1 MEKRGRILI
10 VDDEPEFTA
19 SLQAI
24 FEAKSYQV
32 VIVSNRPQAEEAVRS
47 EKPELVILG
56 TMMPRGDAFL
66 LHQWLKQSPSCSAL
80 PIIVLDAPVEKQ
92 LVKGWTR
99 HEGLRLEAEDYF
111 CKPIDPAALVPLIV
125 KLLDKVTRRI
135 KVLVA
140 DDHAVVREGIRA
152 LLSLQKDIQ
161 VVGEAVDGKEAAE
174 KTRQLLPDVVLM
186 DIVMPV
192 MNGLEATKAI
202 SKECEQVRVLMLS
215 QYDDEENVLASEQ
228 AGAFGFIPKKSASSQ
243 LLAAIR
249 SADRGERFKQPI
261 DAS

>member
-1 MEKRGRILI
+1 MEKSVRILV

-19 SLQAI
+19 GLQAI
-24 FEAKSYQV
+24 FESKSYQV
-32 VIVSNRPQAEEAVRS
+32 VTVSNRLQAEEAVRS
-47 EKPELVILG
+47 AKPELVILG
-56 TMMPRGDAFL
+56 TMLPRGDAFL
-66 LHQWLKQSPSCSAL
+66 LHQWLKQSPNNTDL
-80 PIIVLDAPVEKQ
+80 PMIVIDAPVEKQ

-99 HEGLRLEAEDYF
+99 HEGLQLEAEDFF
-111 CKPIDPAALVPLIV
+111 CKPIEPAALVPLIE
-125 KLLDKVTRRI
+125 KLLDKITRRI

-152 LLSLQKDIQ
+152 LLSLQKDMQ

-174 KTRQLLPDVVLM
+174 KTLKLLPDVVLM
-186 DIVMPV
+186 DIVMPG

-202 SKECEQVRVLMLS
+202 SRECEQVKVLMLS
-215 QYDDEENVLASEQ
+215 QYDDEENMLASEQ

-249 SADRGERFKQPI
+249 SADRGEQFKQPI
-261 DAS
+261 AA

>member
-10 VDDEPEFTA
+10 VDDEAEFTA
-19 SLQAI
+19 GLQTTLETKA
-24 FEAKSYQV
+24 YQV
-32 VIVSNRPQAEEAVRS
+32 VIASNRLHAEEAVRS

-66 LHQWLKQSPSCSAL
+66 LHQWLKQSPNYSAL

-92 LVKGWTR
+92 LLKGWAR
-99 HEGLRLEAEDYF
+99 HEGLKLEAEDYF
-111 CKPIDPAALVPLIV
+111 CKPIDPAALVPLIM

-152 LLSLQKDIQ
+152 LLSLQKDMQ
-161 VVGEAVDGKEAAE
+161 VVGEAVDGKEAAD
-174 KTRQLLPDVVLM
+174 KTRQLLPDIVLM

-202 SKECEQVRVLMLS
+202 SKEFEQVRVLMLS
-215 QYDDEENVLASEQ
+215 QYDDDENVLASEQ
-228 AGAFGFIPKKSASSQ
+228 AGAFGFIPKKSASSH

-249 SADRGERFKQPI
+249 SADRGERSEQPVTV
-261 DAS
+261 S

>member
-1 MEKRGRILI
+1 
-10 VDDEPEFTA
+10 
-19 SLQAI
+19 
-24 FEAKSYQV
+24 
-32 VIVSNRPQAEEAVRS
+32 
-47 EKPELVILG
+47 
-56 TMMPRGDAFL
+56 
-66 LHQWLKQSPSCSAL
+66 
-80 PIIVLDAPVEKQ
+80 
-92 LVKGWTR
+92 
-99 HEGLRLEAEDYF
+99 
-111 CKPIDPAALVPLIV
+111 
-125 KLLDKVTRRI
+125 
-135 KVLVA
+135 
-140 DDHAVVREGIRA
+140 
-152 LLSLQKDIQ
+152 
-161 VVGEAVDGKEAAE
+161 
-174 KTRQLLPDVVLM
+174 VLM

>member
-1 MEKRGRILI
+1 MEKRVRILI
-10 VDDEPEFTA
+10 VDDELEFT
-19 SLQAI
+19 SDLQAKL
-24 FEAKSYQV
+24 EAKAYQV
-32 VIVSNRPQAEEAVRS
+32 VVASNRLQAEEAVRS

-56 TMMPRGDAFL
+56 TMLPRGDAFL
-66 LHQWLKQSPSCSAL
+66 LHQWLKQSPNCCNV
-80 PIIVLDAPVEKQ
+80 PIIVLDAPIEKQ
-92 LVKGWTR
+92 LVKGWAR
-99 HEGLRLEAEDYF
+99 HEGMRLETEDYF
-111 CKPIDPAALVPLIV
+111 CKPIEPAVLVPLV
-125 KLLDKVTRRI
+125 EKLLDKITRRI

-152 LLSLQKDIQ
+152 LLSLQKDMQ

-192 MNGLEATKAI
+192 MNGLDATKAI
-202 SKECEQVRVLMLS
+202 CKECEQVRVLMLS

-228 AGAFGFIPKKSASSQ
+228 VGAFGFIPKKSASSQ

-249 SADRGERFKQPI
+249 SANRGEQFKQSV
-261 DAS
+261 AS